1 MMKIAFLTWRDTTHP
16 DGGGSEV
23 YVEQVAR
30 RLAARGHDVTIVC
43 ARHDRAGP
51 DDVVSGVRMHRVG
64 GRLTVYP
71 RALAWLV
78 RHRVDVVVDVING
91 LPFGTPLVR
100 RHGVVGLVHHLHQ
113 RQWQIIYPGLAG
125 RLGWWVESRLTPRLY
140 RGVPHL
146 TVSEASRR
154 DLAGLGVTDVTV
166 ARNGLGTEPARQ
178 RRSETPRICVLARLV
193 PHKQIE
199 HAIAVV
205 TALQDEFPGL
215 HLDVIGEGWWRRELG
230 REVYRRG
237 AREWVTIH
245 GHVDEPTRDALLAR
259 SWLMLLPSVKE
270 GWGLAVM
277 EAAAQATP
285 TIAYREAGGVTE
297 SVVDG
302 ETGRLVDDLAG
313 LERATR
319 DLLRNPWTRQRMGE
333 RARER
338 ARTFDW
344 DSTTDVVE
352 EVLAAARAPRH
363 RQGVP
368 LDPRPS

>member
-1 MMKIAFLTWRDTTHP
+1 MSPMTIAFLTWRDTTHP

-23 YVEQVAR
+23 YVEEVAR

-43 ARHDRAGP
+43 ARHGQAATDEI
-51 DDVVSGVRMHRVG
+51 VSGVRLRRVG

-71 RALAWLV
+71 RALAWLA

-100 RHGVVGLVHHLHQ
+100 RRGVVGLVHHLHQ
-113 RQWQIIYPGLAG
+113 RQWQIIYPGPAG

-146 TVSEASRR
+146 TVSEASRG
-154 DLAGLGVTDVTV
+154 DLAGLGVRDVTI
-166 ARNGLGTEPARQ
+166 ARNGLAPPAARHG
-178 RRSETPRICVLARLV
+178 RSATPRLCVLARLV
-193 PHKQIE
+193 PHKRIE
-199 HAIAVV
+199 HAVEVAA
-205 TALQDEFPGL
+205 ALQQEFPGL
-215 HLDVIGEGWWRRELG
+215 HLDVIGDGWWRTELEKDVARLGAAGVVTFHG
-230 REVYRRG
+230 R
-237 AREWVTIH
+237 
-245 GHVDEPTRDALLAR
+245 VDEPSRDRLLAQA
-259 SWLMLLPSVKE
+259 WVMLLPSVKE

-277 EAAAQATP
+277 EAAAHATP

-313 LERATR
+313 LEQATR
-319 DLLRNPWTRQRMGE
+319 DLLRNPWTRQRLGE

-338 ARTFDW
+338 AHTFDW
-344 DSTTDVVE
+344 ESTTDVVE
-352 EVLAAARAPRH
+352 SVLLAAGAQQHGQARSP
-363 RQGVP
+363 
-368 LDPRPS
+368 

>member
-1 MMKIAFLTWRDTTHP
+1 MPPMRIAFLTWRDTTHP

-23 YVEQVAR
+23 YVEEVAR

-43 ARHDRAGP
+43 ARHGRAAT
-51 DDVVSGVRMHRVG
+51 DELVSGVRLRRVG

-100 RHGVVGLVHHLHQ
+100 RRGLVGLVHHLHQ

-154 DLAGLGVTDVTV
+154 DLTGLGVTDVTI
-166 ARNGLGTEPARQ
+166 ARNGLATPGP
-178 RRSETPRICVLARLV
+178 RRGRSATPRLCVLARLV

-199 HAIAVV
+199 HAIAVAV
-205 TALQDEFPGL
+205 TLQREFPDL
-215 HLDVIGEGWWRRELG
+215 HLDVIGDGWWREELEK
-230 REVYRRG
+230 EVARLG
-237 AREWVTIH
+237 AADLVTFH
-245 GHVDEPTRDALLAR
+245 GHVDEPSRDRLLAQA
-259 SWLMLLPSVKE
+259 WLMLLPSVKE

-297 SVVDG
+297 SVLDG
-302 ETGRLVDDLAG
+302 ETGLLVDDLAG
-313 LERATR
+313 LEGATR
-319 DLLRNPWTRQRMGE
+319 DLLHNPWTRQRLGE
-333 RARER
+333 RARDR
-338 ARTFDW
+338 AVTFDW
-344 DSTTDVVE
+344 ESTTDVVE
-352 EVLAAARAPRH
+352 AVLASARAGQH
-363 RQGVP
+363 RQRRSP
-368 LDPRPS
+368 

>member
-1 MMKIAFLTWRDTTHP
+1 MRIAFVTWRDTTHP

-23 YVEQVAR
+23 YVEEVAR
-30 RLAARGHDVTIVC
+30 RLATRGHDVTIVC
-43 ARHDRAGP
+43 ARHGDAAA
-51 DDVVSGVRMHRVG
+51 DELVDGVRLVRVG

-71 RALAWLV
+71 RALAWLA

-100 RHGVVGLVHHLHQ
+100 RRGVVGLVHHLHQ

-154 DLAGLGVTDVTV
+154 DLAGLGVGDVTV
-166 ARNGLGTEPARQ
+166 ARNGLVPAPAPRHRSPEPRL
-178 RRSETPRICVLARLV
+178 CVLARLV

-199 HAIAVV
+199 HAVAVAV
-205 TALQDEFPGL
+205 SLQDEFPGV
-215 HLDVIGEGWWRRELG
+215 HLDVVGEGWWRDELE
-230 REVYRRG
+230 REVTRLG
-237 AREWVTIH
+237 AREIVTLH
-245 GHVDEPTRDALLAR
+245 GHVDQPTRDQLLAQA
-259 SWLMLLPSVKE
+259 WVMLLPSVKE

-277 EAAAQATP
+277 EAAAQGTP
-285 TIAYREAGGVTE
+285 TVAYREAGGVTE

-313 LERATR
+313 MEQATR
-319 DLLRNPWTRQRMGE
+319 GLLRNPWTRQRMAE

-338 ARTFDW
+338 ALTFDW
-344 DSTTDVVE
+344 ESTTDVVE
-352 EVLAAARAPRH
+352 RVLTAASAPRH
-363 RQGVP
+363 RRV
-368 LDPRPS
+368 RA